1 MGMER
6 RRAGFRLSWSANDQ
20 HSEGEAQ
27 PDEAVPD
34 ATPAAVDTMTAEAP
48 ADAEA
53 PAADQ
58 PAAEPPDTPTAS
70 AADGTLAG
78 DAASPGPDSESSEF
92 LVSLVGAMRGVAE
105 SSRDASLAELRTTVD
120 AHIEQLNATASQKEA
135 DLRRAADLDL
145 QAVGDWEHDEIER
158 IKAEAETKRE
168 ARRTKLDQQL
178 AEHRATSEREVEATR
193 ARLADHERDLAAFFA
208 QLGEISDP
216 AAFVAAAKRMPQAP
230 GLTSPPAA
238 TTSDPTPAPETPS
251 GTDDLRLAAMG
262 MTDAAA
268 ADAGA
273 TDTGAT
279 AEAGATDT
287 AATAEAGTTDT
298 AATAEA
304 GTPEAAEATTDN
316 RLAARLA
323 QLDQRIAGGTEP
335 VAAVAPAAA
344 NGGETSTAVIVKGLG
359 SFGAITSFKQALERV
374 EGVRG
379 VTLSLGPTG
388 EFVYRASHAA
398 DFDMA
403 AAVQSVEG
411 PSATVEDTDGT
422 LVVTLSRQA

>member
-1 MGMER
+1 MGMDR
-6 RRAGFRLSWSANDQ
+6 RRAGFRLSWTANDQ
-20 HSEGEAQ
+20 RSEDDGQ
-27 PDEAVPD
+27 PDEAAADP
-34 ATPAAVDTMTAEAP
+34 TPAAVDTMTADAP
-48 ADAEA
+48 ADDSAATGETTT
-53 PAADQ
+53 AAD
-58 PAAEPPDTPTAS
+58 AGADATS
-70 AADGTLAG
+70 ATG
-78 DAASPGPDSESSEF
+78 ASPATPESDSEF

-120 AHIEQLNATASQKEA
+120 SHIEQLNATSAERES

-145 QAVGDWEHDEIER
+145 QGVGDWERDEIDR
-158 IKAEAETKRE
+158 IKSEAETRRD
-168 ARRTKLDQQL
+168 ARRTKLEQQL
-178 AEHRATSEREVEATR
+178 AEHRSASEREVEAAR
-193 ARLADHERDLAAFFA
+193 ARLSDHERDLAAFFA
-208 QLGEISDP
+208 QLAEISDP

-230 GLTSPPAA
+230 ELNSPST
-238 TTSDPTPAPETPS
+238 TTSTAAAPEAAST
-251 GTDDLRLAAMG
+251 TDDPRLAAMG
-262 MTDAAA
+262 MEADTDPAAPA
-268 ADAGA
+268 PAPA
-273 TDTGAT
+273 TETEGEATPT
-279 AEAGATDT
+279 AEA
-287 AATAEAGTTDT
+287 AAPEAEDATTDT
-298 AATAEA
+298 
-304 GTPEAAEATTDN
+304 

-323 QLDQRIAGGTEP
+323 QLDQRIASDTQP
-335 VAAVAPAAA
+335 VAAAAPASP

-422 LVVTLSRQA
+422 LVVTLSRAR